1 MKLNLKMIALIIGS
15 SVVLSCNTHHNKKSK
30 MKNQASEQM
39 TAAEILENP
48 DYVAISYGGYR
59 EKSRS
64 TQPTIIQL
72 KEDLKILTG
81 KNLVR

>member
-1 MKLNLKMIALIIGS
+1 MIALIIGS

-39 TAAEILENP
+39 TAAEILENA
-48 DYVAISYGGYR
+48 DYVVISYGGYR
-59 EKSRS
+59 EKSSS

-72 KEDLKILTG
+72 KEDLKILIG
-81 KNLVR
+81 KNLLK